1 MRYLLNI
8 ELGKAI
14 DTSFCHG
21 KIREKSTY
29 EHLKGQPLLDKALA
43 SIRSSHQRDAF
54 RQAGVHLQS
63 QLAYQM
69 AVKCLIRPVQE
80 HKGAC
85 LIYGLNCVLFKPPFI
100 TLRVTCVNESPIYL
114 AEFSSE
120 LGLRMRT
127 NAFLNSLQLVTYG
140 PFTSENSLLFKHINV
155 ENVIGNIK

>member
-54 RQAGVHLQS
+54 RQAGVCASIIVHL
-63 QLAYQM
+63 
-69 AVKCLIRPVQE
+69 
-80 HKGAC
+80 
-85 LIYGLNCVLFKPPFI
+85 PPFQK
-100 TLRVTCVNESPIYL
+100 TTTFSNEK
-114 AEFSSE
+114 
-120 LGLRMRT
+120 
-127 NAFLNSLQLVTYG
+127 V
-140 PFTSENSLLFKHINV
+140 
-155 ENVIGNIK
+155 VIVLCF